1 MNRAHIFITGR
12 VQGVFFRKF
21 TGDHAVRLGLTGWTK
36 NLPDRRMEVVAEG
49 ERKKLIELIG
59 LIKKGPPLAKIEK
72 VEVSWEKAIG
82 EFEGFSIV
90 YSE

>member
-1 MNRAHIFITGR
+1 MPRAHIFITGR

-21 TGDHAVRLGLTGWTK
+21 THDYAVRLGLTGWVK
-36 NLPDRRMEVVAEG
+36 NLPDGRMETVAEG
-49 ERKKLIELIG
+49 EKEKLIELIE

-82 EFEGFSIV
+82 EFDGFSI
-90 YSE
+90 